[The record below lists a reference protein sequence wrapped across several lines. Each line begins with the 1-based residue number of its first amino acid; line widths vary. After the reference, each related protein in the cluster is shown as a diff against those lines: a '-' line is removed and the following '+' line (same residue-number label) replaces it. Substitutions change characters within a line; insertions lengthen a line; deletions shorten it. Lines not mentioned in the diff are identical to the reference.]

1 MSTSRITYAFKHVP
15 VICYRLFTRYRC
27 KTKRNPHNLRP
38 LCTSAPAPLSFSVGL
53 WECQSA
59 VNKADFIPAFA
70 IESTLSILVL
80 TETWIC
86 PKDTATP
93 AALSKNVS
101 SAHTPRDTGWGGGTG
116 LLIHNNWTFSPHS
129 SLCNNITFEFHAIT
143 TMQPTK
149 IHVVVIYHPPGQLA
163 NFLEELEVLLS
174 SFPEDAKPL
183 VVLDDFNIHQD
194 KPQASFDLE
203 RLSTTATH
211 RLGNQLDLIFTHNC
225 TNSNILVTSLHVS
238 DHYFVQFN
246 MTLRSTL
253 KQTPPLVS
261 FRRNLRSLSPS
272 RLSTAVSTS
281 LPTQNVLS
289 TLDVNTATD
298 TLSSTLT
305 TCLDNICPL
314 SSRPARTT
322 PPSPWLSDILREH
335 RTDLRAAERRW
346 WKSKDPADLN
356 KLLDDNQSGF
366 KSGHSTETA
375 LLSVT
380 ESLRQAKAESRSS
393 VLIILDLFAA
403 FDTVNHQILLST
415 LSSLGITGTVLDWFN
430 SYLSSRSLK
439 VAWRGEV
446 SKSHQLL
453 TGVPQGSVLGPLLF
467 SIYTTSL

>member
-101 SAHTPRDTGWGGGTG
+101 SAHTPRDTGWGGGT
-116 LLIHNNWTFSPHS
+116 
-129 SLCNNITFEFHAIT
+129 
-143 TMQPTK
+143 
-149 IHVVVIYHPPGQLA
+149 GQLA